1 MHAYSAAVLM
11 GLLMVAE
18 GAYVSTTSC
27 AHSAP
32 NPTIQRYEPESIPTR
47 LAPNRLLREPETTEA
62 SNEDRVVSIHAG
74 IEKLSDLIKTGVSKV
89 HGYLNL
95 GPSATRDQPADEI
108 LRIYKL
114 DDGIEKAL
122 VSPNLKAM
130 ESHVKELSTKNR
142 KSEASV
148 IGILTS
154 HYGDDAVAKALVT
167 AQKTVQSDDDV
178 KTIWRLRNAQLSSW
192 FSSDK
197 SVDDVFTLLKLRHDD
212 YLALASPKM
221 EVLDDYMKLI
231 NRVTSGQET
240 LLNVLTKGFG
250 GEQTMAKLLLR
261 GKEEPQTR
269 ELATALQNALLN
281 KWVTDKFQPESVL
294 KKLKLDRDLMNALSD
309 PTRHT
314 LTSYIAVFNTRNPG
328 KKASFIGTLSAH
340 YGDEMVANVLIAA
353 SRNGNTRRMAKQL
366 RTDQLSDWLNNQK
379 SADEVFSLLKLR
391 ADLPNIDGALA
402 SGKLKLLEDYIKLFN
417 REKAGDETLL
427 KTLTT
432 GFDGESNLAKAL
444 LTAEINPHSNKM
456 VVKLQGEL
464 LNQWLL
470 KGLKPES
477 VLKNLGLDRG
487 MKEVL
492 SDPNRHFLTKYIWE
506 YNSRNRFDRTSLIW
520 TLSAHYGDDVVAR
533 ALAVAKGDSGLART
547 AAILQRQQLEGW
559 LSSGKSADDVF
570 TLLRIGADDF
580 LPLNSQNLET
590 LEDFVWLLNLKNR
603 RIQTNIFTVVENK
616 FGGDVQLARAV
627 VKALNEA
634 DERGLRDSVGI
645 ASRYRSKL
653 FGRWFDKSIE
663 PKDVYAMIL
672 KVNGASADALEKSI
686 VSRYTAFYKK
696 RLAKAFTFD
705 SPRRL

>member
-167 AQKTVQSDDDV
+167 AQKT
-178 KTIWRLRNAQLSSW
+178 
-192 FSSDK
+192 
-197 SVDDVFTLLKLRHDD
+197 LRHDD

-353 SRNGNTRRMAKQL
+353 SRNGNTRRMANQL
-366 RTDQLSDWLNNQK
+366 RTEQLSDWLNNQK